1 VGPEGVSL
9 VGSADMV
16 GESGRARNGKGKVR
30 REGGTIL

>member
-9 VGSADMV
+9 VGLADVV
-16 GESGRARNGKGKVR
+16 GESGRARNGKGKAK